1 MATHIIL
8 RFTHHAPE
16 IQLPSRRGG
25 LYLYVWRRLRVE
37 AAELDLLKDLRGRL
51 HVSLRGRHGR
61 GGQLVELEGA
71 AQGGDLERDTFV
83 GT

>member
-1 MATHIIL
+1 M
-8 RFTHHAPE
+8 
-16 IQLPSRRGG
+16 
-25 LYLYVWRRLRVE
+25 E

-71 AQGGDLERDTFV
+71 AQGGDLERDMFV